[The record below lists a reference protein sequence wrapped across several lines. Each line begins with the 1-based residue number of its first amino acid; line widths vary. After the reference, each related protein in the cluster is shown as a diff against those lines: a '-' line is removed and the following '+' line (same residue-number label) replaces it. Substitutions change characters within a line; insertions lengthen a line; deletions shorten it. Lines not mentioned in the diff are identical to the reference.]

1 MARTKKTLYYFPV
14 DTDLYQDI
22 KVRKLIK
29 AKGGAAVAVFINLL
43 CQIYKEGY
51 YMKMDP
57 DTPFLVSEACG
68 MTEDYVRDVIAFCVN
83 IELFDGGMLEA
94 CDILTSRGIQERYYS
109 ICKLTRRKND
119 VVEFCLISDL
129 VPYTRQPRKPRAKK
143 AKAAEQETKQP
154 KFSSSNKALCKKFKL
169 TDEQVNQYKEQF
181 LTDCECKGVTHK
193 DKRDLLSHF
202 TDWLSKQLDAHRKE
216 MEKQSSAQQQGPPEK
231 TDVQI
236 EQEQKDAE
244 YQKWCRDN
252 GMNPND
258 TSAGQQFFEQVLL
271 KKKK

>member
-14 DTDLYQDI
+14 DTDLFQDI

-29 AKGGAAVAVFINLL
+29 AKGGAAVAVFLNLL

-51 YMKMDP
+51 YMRMDA

-68 MTEDYVRDVIAFCVN
+68 MTEDYVREVIAFCVN

-94 CDILTSRGIQERYYS
+94 CNILTSRGIQERYYS

-119 VVEFCLISDL
+119 VIEFCLISDL
-129 VPYTRQPRKPRAKK
+129 VPYTKQARKPRAKK
-143 AKAAEQETKQP
+143 AKTEQETTKQP

-169 TDEQVNQYKEQF
+169 SDEQVNEYKEQF

-202 TDWLSKQLDAHRKE
+202 TDWLKKQLETKATQAPTAKKPVQE
-216 MEKQSSAQQQGPPEK
+216 GPPPK
-231 TDVQI
+231 TEYQI
-236 EQEQKDAE
+236 EQERKEAQ
-244 YQKWCRDN
+244 YQQWCKDN
-252 GMNPND
+252 GHDPNAPE
-258 TSAGQQFFEQVLL
+258 SGKLFYQQVLL
-271 KKKK
+271 KKK